1 MKRFTTWVRQPT
13 TVAGISALFGTIVAL
28 ALQQMGW
35 AEAVPLLT
43 GAAISMILPDNTAAK
58 QQAVTVAA
66 EIVNQ
71 VSGHQGAG
79 K

>member
-1 MKRFTTWVRQPT
+1 MKQLSTWVRQPT
-13 TVAGISALFGTIVAL
+13 TIAGISALFGTLVAL

-43 GAAISMILPDNTAAK
+43 GSAISMILPDNTAAK

-66 EIVNQ
+66 DIVEQ
-71 VSGHQGAG
+71 VTGQQGAS